1 MWQNGPIMYVSQ
13 KLAHCSKGASSHNE
27 YMAMSECSRSVIWL
41 RQLFSE
47 LELSDINDK
56 GRTHLEGIDKAP
68 FINGITSNPTVI
80 FGDNNAANKLAMDN
94 AISTGNQYIYLPYHC
109 IKEYYSEGFVD
120 IQRKKSKYNLSDL
133 FTKNTGVGEI
143 KTLLPSLC
151 GYAKLD
157 ISL

>member
-1 MWQNGPIMYVSQ
+1 
-13 KLAHCSKGASSHNE
+13 
-27 YMAMSECSRSVIWL
+27 
-41 RQLFSE
+41 
-47 LELSDINDK
+47 
-56 GRTHLEGIDKAP
+56 
-68 FINGITSNPTVI
+68 
-80 FGDNNAANKLAMDN
+80 MDN